1 MPCFALVL
9 NVSVD
14 VFNIVANIMAEGG
27 FEYDDFGEG
36 EEIFP
41 EDEAETSFIDD
52 VDTTPTVTPS
62 WALGSEEPVGVNQGD
77 VVDVRRT
84 KRRVQQFQ
92 AERSVH
98 SPSVGLDFVA
108 EQNGA
113 LWVKWGHSW
122 NLLTKKNS
130 PGVFPVPTTITQYYG
145 VDMGKA
151 LGIDVAEPKEL
162 SPKAI
167 SILQKVEAGLPSNI
181 ESITLQE
188 LPDTAKEM
196 LNDEEFE
203 QILGT
208 LEKTTYRY
216 ERA

>member
-9 NVSVD
+9 NVSVH

-36 EEIFP
+36 EDKFP
-41 EDEAETSFIDD
+41 EDEVETSFIDD
-52 VDTTPTVTPS
+52 VDTTPIVTPS
-62 WALGSEEPVGVNQGD
+62 WALGSEVPVGVNQGD

-130 PGVFPVPTTITQYYG
+130 LGVFL
-145 VDMGKA
+145 A
-151 LGIDVAEPKEL
+151 L
-162 SPKAI
+162 
-167 SILQKVEAGLPSNI
+167 LPS
-181 ESITLQE
+181 
-188 LPDTAKEM
+188 
-196 LNDEEFE
+196 
-203 QILGT
+203 T
-208 LEKTTYRY
+208 LELIWLRLLVLM
-216 ERA
+216 